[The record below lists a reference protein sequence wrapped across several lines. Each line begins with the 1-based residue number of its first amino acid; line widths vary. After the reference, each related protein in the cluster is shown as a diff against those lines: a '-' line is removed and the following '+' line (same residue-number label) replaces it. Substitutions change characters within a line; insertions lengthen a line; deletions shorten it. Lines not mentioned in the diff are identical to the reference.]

1 MGVTDLNKLIAL
13 AEPVDHDDYSYVLV
27 DMSNMIV
34 TYLFRHFARI
44 PTTKRIDFEN
54 YSVVMDKGGLQI
66 MNIEDVMVSIR
77 SDVMADIIKSV
88 NDLTSIYLNLKKIIF
103 VSDPNTVYMYRYIYN
118 DKVHMSCVDTTLFE
132 AWLKLNNH
140 NIEDFDNISIDF
152 SSKEAERA
160 VRVKSQMTEY
170 PIKILDKEG
179 NVVQTIN
186 DYDELLDEPDDEE
199 LKHIYHVLFT
209 CTYFLKRSRLMKLMS
224 YIQDGI
230 INYVETN
237 TRTEYYCSKGEADIF
252 IKAYHD
258 KYLKDKGRVLIMSN
272 DTDYFMLFAEVA
284 HVDVAKLSPFN
295 PKAITNPF
303 NFWSE
308 TLQIFDDVRF
318 MRMMIA
324 RISALYGNDYTCHT
338 RKIVADP
345 STIEAVRCIFNI
357 NKYNDI
363 HEMGLNAR
371 SSIYKLMTMIDGV
384 YDREDIE
391 VNKLYD
397 HWKSNETEANFKTYT
412 YSKAFKYLD
421 AALIRDAF
429 LCDKDEPRFFN
440 GYYETLLIYM
450 NFKRYSGFDD
460 MRGKVLSADVQKRI
474 KNDIK
479 FTIDFENGCK
489 EQEVN

>member
-1 MGVTDLNKLIAL
+1 M
-13 AEPVDHDDYSYVLV
+13 
-27 DMSNMIV
+27 
-34 TYLFRHFARI
+34 F
-44 PTTKRIDFEN
+44 
-54 YSVVMDKGGLQI
+54 
-66 MNIEDVMVSIR
+66 
-77 SDVMADIIKSV
+77 
-88 NDLTSIYLNLKKIIF
+88 
-103 VSDPNTVYMYRYIYN
+103 
-118 DKVHMSCVDTTLFE
+118 
-132 AWLKLNNH
+132 KLNNH
-140 NIEDFDNISIDF
+140 DIEDFDNISIDF

-160 VRVKSQMTEY
+160 VRVKSQMTGY

-179 NVVQTIN
+179 NVVQTIS

-224 YIQDGI
+224 YIQDGV

-258 KYLKDKGRVLIMSN
+258 KYLKDKGRTLVMSN

-284 HVDVAKLSPFN
+284 NVDVAKLSPFN
-295 PKAITNPF
+295 PRAITNPF

-357 NKYNDI
+357 NQYNDI
-363 HEMGLNAR
+363 HEMRLNAR
-371 SSIYKLMTMIDGV
+371 SSIYKLMTMIDSV
-384 YDREDIE
+384 YDREDTE

-421 AALIRDAF
+421 AALIQDAF
-429 LCDKDEPRFFN
+429 FGDKDEPQFFN

-450 NFKRYSGFDD
+450 NFKRYRGFDD
-460 MRGKVLSADVQKRI
+460 MRGKVLSAEVQKRI